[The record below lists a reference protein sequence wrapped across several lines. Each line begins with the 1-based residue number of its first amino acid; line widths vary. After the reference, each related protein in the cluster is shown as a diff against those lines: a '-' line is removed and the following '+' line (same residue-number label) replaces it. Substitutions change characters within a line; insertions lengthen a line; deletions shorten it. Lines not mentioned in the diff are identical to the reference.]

1 MDLKT
6 AKHGYKRNVE
16 EEHDFEQ
23 KMKKMAARD
32 GTDLEEHFA
41 FGEDFRR
48 EGVGLEEVG
57 AEIDCHECRTRLIQR
72 AKHQL
77 HSYGNR

>member
-1 MDLKT
+1 MERRWQHEIALWI
-6 AKHGYKRNVE
+6 
-16 EEHDFEQ
+16 
-23 KMKKMAARD
+23 
-32 GTDLEEHFA
+32 TDLEEHFA

-72 AKHQL
+72 AEHQL